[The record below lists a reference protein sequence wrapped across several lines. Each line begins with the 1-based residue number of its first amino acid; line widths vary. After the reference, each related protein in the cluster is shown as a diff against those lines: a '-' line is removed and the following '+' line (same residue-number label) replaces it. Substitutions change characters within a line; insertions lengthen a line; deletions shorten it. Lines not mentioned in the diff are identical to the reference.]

1 MCHRRM
7 EQLNNLCSVYYN
19 ATSVKQEKEV
29 ENEKKTENKKNAN
42 EGKKSE
48 VEEVQKTCIL
58 AAKEY
63 IDSQMSEENE

>member
-1 MCHRRM
+1 M
-7 EQLNNLCSVYYN
+7 
-19 ATSVKQEKEV
+19 